1 MIENCIGHYTY
12 SMIRILL
19 EPRIT
24 LATCGIVGR
33 SIYIDIFPLSGDL
46 RLIANSTYLAMLNV
60 GLHLVAV
67 SLLCGIRNL
76 NTTSHHTATIER
88 LACGISHLY
97 SIDHEEIIVE
107 SFRLR
112 FGGTCPHSVGTF
124 LHVVEF
130 AEVYL
135 HLLGCGSFHAKL
147 HPTVLQ
153 HSGIFLIADIQ
164 C

>member
-1 MIENCIGHYTY
+1 MLQVEH
-12 SMIRILL
+12 
-19 EPRIT
+19 RIT
-24 LATCGIVGR
+24 LAACSIVGR
-33 SIYIDIFPLSGDL
+33 SIYIYVFPLSGDL

-67 SLLCGIRNL
+67 GLLCGIRNL
-76 NTTSHHTATIER
+76 NSTRHHTTTIER

-135 HLLGCGSFHAKL
+135 HLLGSRCINSKL